1 MNQLTYA
8 VTIDFLNDGITE
20 EAAMTLKADDFESA
34 QIEAY
39 KLCAEAN
46 RICTREKSQLS
57 FFGLKSV
64 EIIDDFRI
72 TETD

>member
-1 MNQLTYA
+1 MNQLTYV
-8 VTIDFLNDGITE
+8 VTVDFLNNGITE
-20 EAAMTLKADDFESA
+20 EAALTLKADDYDSA
-34 QIEAY
+34 RIEAF

-64 EIIDDFRI
+64 KMIDDFRI
-72 TETD
+72 TIDR